1 MWNAAKIEKR
11 LHRYFDKSRFRL
23 TKKVFRFKWMQ
34 MHIKI
39 GISKDP
45 KRRLQSVNNDFFKSG
60 NTEWFAMNIF
70 ELLLVYIW
78 ILWLAYRWWIIAAVL
93 GLAWYGQS
101 QGLAINLDF
110 SG

>member
-1 MWNAAKIEKR
+1 
-11 LHRYFDKSRFRL
+11 
-23 TKKVFRFKWMQ
+23 
-34 MHIKI
+34 
-39 GISKDP
+39 
-45 KRRLQSVNNDFFKSG
+45 
-60 NTEWFAMNIF
+60 MNIF